1 MRNFILTAIS
11 VLFLLKQVKIL
22 YIYLLRWDH
31 HLLANLKKTQ
41 TVSIFYQS
49 LQQDSCIYSYV
60 IMISMHKKPCFTL
73 AQFTLL
79 MDWNYSWEFDN
90 VYLFPKLIQW
100 PLQMVE
106 NGSK

>member
-41 TVSIFYQS
+41 NSLNFLSVAPTRFLHLFLCNNDFYAQEAMFHTRA
-49 LQQDSCIYSYV
+49 IYV
-60 IMISMHKKPCFTL
+60 THGL
-73 AQFTLL
+73 GLL
-79 MDWNYSWEFDN
+79 
-90 VYLFPKLIQW
+90 LRIR
-100 PLQMVE
+100 
-106 NGSK
+106 